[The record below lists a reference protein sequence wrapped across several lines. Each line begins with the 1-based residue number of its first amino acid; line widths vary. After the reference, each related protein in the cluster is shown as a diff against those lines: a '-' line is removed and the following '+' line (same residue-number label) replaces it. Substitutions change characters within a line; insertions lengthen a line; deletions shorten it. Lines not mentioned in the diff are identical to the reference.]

1 MTSYFMS
8 FEKTKVTFINIEI
21 ERSYQRDTPIIEPDQ
36 TREQRSN
43 SNSIYEKVRRSFPIK
58 PTQLESKYHT

>member
-1 MTSYFMS
+1 MVTS
-8 FEKTKVTFINIEI
+8 INIEI
-21 ERSYQRDTPIIEPDQ
+21 EWSYQRDFKGTPIIEPDQ
-36 TREQRSN
+36 TREHRPT